1 MVLHGKRP
9 PFSRSY
15 GGILPS
21 SLTTVRSIASVFST
35 RPPELVWGTG
45 RSELARGFSRQHR
58 IIPFTALGYA
68 SGLTLHVRRIC
79 LPDGPHPC
87 TGTTTHRP
95 DYLPASPHRL
105 PTTSPGPQLLPPH
118 TRRRGAVS
126 VGQHRWGQ
134 DGRSFAG
141 AGTSTR
147 CPSTTPVGLA
157 LGPDSPWAD

>member
-58 IIPFTALGYA
+58 IIGFASFGYA
-68 SGLTLHVRRIC
+68 SGLTLVSGGFAYRTGHTLAPV
-79 LPDGPHPC
+79 LPL
-87 TGTTTHRP
+87 TGT

-105 PTTSPGPQLLPPH
+105 PTTSPG
-118 TRRRGAVS
+118 
-126 VGQHRWGQ
+126 
-134 DGRSFAG
+134 
-141 AGTSTR
+141 
-147 CPSTTPVGLA
+147 
-157 LGPDSPWAD
+157 